1 MPSFK
6 KSPPELVARFGR
18 VAAQVP
24 GAARKQMF
32 GYPVCV
38 VSGNMFMG
46 LHEDYLFLR
55 LAAPERAGLIERL
68 VARLFEPMPGRPM
81 TEYVVIPAEIIEGPT
96 IDDWVQRSF
105 ASAQTLPPKT
115 PKTPKTERIVM
126 AHAEQ
131 DRHEVRLSEHTNKQW
146 RSGVL
151 DVSKASGD
159 GAGAIYRQIMKGP
172 GGRKIKATTASPDF
186 ERPTRLAFEVIAGPA
201 RPTGSY
207 ELRPES
213 PTSTSVTFTLDLEPR
228 GVAKIMGLNDQ
239 PSNAKGSRV
248 DHRIET
254 SSGTVGDDV
263 RCRQAIY

>member
-126 AHAEQ
+126 AHAEKT
-131 DRHEVRLSEHTNKQW
+131 VMIN
-146 RSGVL
+146 
-151 DVSKASGD
+151 
-159 GAGAIYRQIMKGP
+159 
-172 GGRKIKATTASPDF
+172 
-186 ERPTRLAFEVIAGPA
+186 
-201 RPTGSY
+201 
-207 ELRPES
+207 
-213 PTSTSVTFTLDLEPR
+213 
-228 GVAKIMGLNDQ
+228 Q
-239 PSNAKGSRV
+239 PP
-248 DHRIET
+248 T
-254 SSGTVGDDV
+254 SSGVAACSTSPK
-263 RCRQAIY
+263 RQGTGRAPSTARL

>member
-1 MPSFK
+1 
-6 KSPPELVARFGR
+6 
-18 VAAQVP
+18 
-24 GAARKQMF
+24 
-32 GYPVCV
+32 
-38 VSGNMFMG
+38 MG

-126 AHAEQ
+126 AHAEKTVMINQ
-131 DRHEVRLSEHTNKQW
+131 PPTS
-146 RSGVL
+146 SGVAAC
-151 DVSKASGD
+151 STSPKRQGT
-159 GAGAIYRQIMKGP
+159 GPAIYRQIMKGP
-172 GGRKIKATTASPDF
+172 GGRKIRGDYRVTDF

-207 ELRPES
+207 ELRPET
-213 PTSTSVTFTLDLEPR
+213 PTSTSVTFTLDLKPR
-228 GVAKIMGLNDQ
+228 GVAKLMGSMVNRQMQKEVVSITELKRVLEQ
-239 PSNAKGSRV
+239 SR
-248 DHRIET
+248 
-254 SSGTVGDDV
+254 
-263 RCRQAIY
+263 